1 MSEQFSS
8 NYSSNNDHQSL
19 SVGVKEIVAIGF
31 RHKRSMLFC
40 FLAVFLGAVLVSI
53 LMPTSYQANTKILV
67 KRERVDPV
75 ISPGQSAPMMI
86 KDEVTEEELNSE
98 VELLESDDV
107 MRQVAVASG
116 LQNRSSM
123 MSSIFG
129 REDEAG
135 KIAKA
140 AQRLRAGLSIDAVKK
155 TNLINITY
163 SSGDPQQAALVLKN
177 LNEAYIRKHAEVNR
191 PAGQFKFFDQEA
203 ERYKTELA
211 DAEHQLGQFAT
222 EQGGVAPLLARDQ
235 TLARLT
241 EFTATLSQTRADMSA
256 TEQKIRT
263 LEAQAG
269 IVPSRI
275 TTQSKSADDAQV
287 LQQMKSMLMTLE
299 LKRTELLTK
308 YQPTYPLVT
317 EVDKQIADTHA
328 SIEAE
333 EAKPLKEE
341 TTDQNPTYAYVSTEL
356 AKAKADYSGY
366 QARAAAME
374 GIISMYKSKATE
386 LEQKGIQEQDLQRVI
401 KTDEENYLLYQHK
414 REEARMSDML
424 DQTHILN
431 VAVAE
436 APAVP
441 VLPTGSRLT
450 FVVLGLVLGAVM
462 SVGLALALD
471 YFDPSFRTPSE
482 VLSELNIPVLAAVPH
497 RVAGN
502 YAPEFS
508 PAAHHDNGNGNGDGH
523 AAEAEPV
530 ETYSSSSSFQ
540 SHEQ

>member
-1 MSEQFSS
+1 MSDFQNSGSDQNFSI
-8 NYSSNNDHQSL
+8 N
-19 SVGVKEIVAIGF
+19 VKDLVAIGF
-31 RHKRSMLFC
+31 RHQRAMLLC
-40 FLAVFLGAVLVSI
+40 FMAVFIGAVLVGI
-53 LMPTSYQANTKILV
+53 LMPTNYQAHTRILV

-75 ISPGQSAPMMI
+75 ISPGQSAPVMV

-107 MRQVAVASG
+107 MKQVAIACG
-116 LQNRSSM
+116 LQKRSSLM
-123 MSSIFG
+123 GKIFG

-140 AQRLRAGLSIDAVKK
+140 AQRLRGGLVIEPMKK
-155 TNLINITY
+155 TNLINVTY
-163 SSGDPQQAALVLKN
+163 SSGDPQQAAQVLKA

-203 ERYKTELA
+203 ERYKKELS
-211 DAEHQLGQFAT
+211 DAEGQLSQFAS
-222 EQGGVAPLLARDQ
+222 EKGGVAPLIERDQ

-241 EFTATLSQTRADMSA
+241 EFTATLSTTRAEMAA

-263 LEAQAG
+263 LEAQSGAM
-269 IVPSRI
+269 PSNI
-275 TTQSKSADDAQV
+275 TTSSRKTDDAQV

-317 EVDKQIADTHA
+317 EVDKQIADTRT
-328 SIEAE
+328 SIEKE
-333 EAKPLKEE
+333 EAKPLLEE
-341 TTDQNPTYAYVSTEL
+341 TTGQNPTYSYVSTEL
-356 AKAKADYSGY
+356 AKAKADFSAL
-366 QARAAAME
+366 QARAAATE
-374 GIISMYKSKATE
+374 GIVATYKRQATD
-386 LEQKGIQEQDLQRVI
+386 LERKGIQEQDLQRVI

-441 VLPTGSRLT
+441 VLPTGSRMV

-497 RVAGN
+497 RVAGGFESN
-502 YAPEFS
+502 Y
-508 PAAHHDNGNGNGDGH
+508 GNGG
-523 AAEAEPV
+523 EAVGAYSAPV
-530 ETYSSSSSFQ
+530 PTQ
-540 SHEQ
+540 QQ

>member
-1 MSEQFSS
+1 MSELSSHPGDQNFSI
-8 NYSSNNDHQSL
+8 N
-19 SVGVKEIVAIGF
+19 VKDLIAIGF

-40 FLAVFLGAVLVSI
+40 FLAVFLGAVLVGV
-53 LMPTSYQANTKILV
+53 LMPTSYQAHTKIMV

-75 ISPGQSAPMMI
+75 ISPGQSSPVMV

-98 VELLESDDV
+98 VELLEGDEV

-116 LQNRSSM
+116 LDKRSSLM
-123 MSSIFG
+123 GKIIG
-129 REDEAG
+129 REDAAG
-135 KIAKA
+135 KTAKA
-140 AQRLRAGLSIDAVKK
+140 AQRLRGSLVVEPMKK
-155 TNLINITY
+155 TNLISITY

-177 LNEAYIRKHAEVNR
+177 LNEAYIQKHAEVNR

-203 ERYKTELA
+203 ERYKKELA
-211 DAEHQLGQFAT
+211 DAETQLSQFAAS
-222 EQGGVAPLLARDQ
+222 QGGVAPLLARDQ
-235 TLARLT
+235 TLTRLT
-241 EFTATLSQTRADMSA
+241 EFTATLSTTRAEMSS

-263 LEAQAG
+263 LESQSGAM
-269 IVPSRI
+269 PSRI
-275 TTQSKSADDAQV
+275 TTQSRKADDAQV
-287 LQQMKSMLMTLE
+287 LQQLKSMLMTLE

-328 SIEAE
+328 SIEKE
-333 EAKPLKEE
+333 EAKPLLEE
-341 TTDQNPTYAYVSTEL
+341 TTDQNPTYAYISTEL
-356 AKAKADYSGY
+356 AKAKADYSGL

-374 GIISMYKSKATE
+374 SIIGMYKAQATQ

-436 APAVP
+436 APSVP
-441 VLPTGSRLT
+441 VLPTGSRMV
-450 FVVLGLVLGAVM
+450 FVVLGLVLGVVM

-497 RVAGN
+497 RVSGGYGSN
-502 YAPEFS
+502 YSDRENVPTGEPEPAEVFSAP
-508 PAAHHDNGNGNGDGH
+508 
-523 AAEAEPV
+523 
-530 ETYSSSSSFQ
+530 FQ
-540 SHEQ
+540 SRQQ

>member
-1 MSEQFSS
+1 MSDQF
-8 NYSSNNDHQSL
+8 L
-19 SVGVKEIVAIGF
+19 SQTGDQGFAINLKDLLAIGF
-31 RHKRSMLFC
+31 RHKRAMLLC
-40 FLAVFLGAVLVSI
+40 FLAVFAGAVLAGI
-53 LMPTSYQANTKILV
+53 LMPTSYQAHTQILV

-75 ISPGQSAPMMI
+75 ISPGQAAPVMV
-86 KDEVTEEELNSE
+86 KEEVTEDELNSE

-107 MRQVAVASG
+107 MQEVAVATG
-116 LQNRSSM
+116 LNKRTSLLGK
-123 MSSIFG
+123 ILG

-135 KIAKA
+135 KTAKA
-140 AQRLRAGLSIDAVKK
+140 AKRLRGGLVIEPIKK
-155 TNLINITY
+155 TNLISITY
-163 SSGDPQQAALVLKN
+163 SSGDPQLAAAVLKN
-177 LNEAYIRKHAEVNR
+177 LNEAYIKKHAEVNR

-203 ERYKTELA
+203 ERYKTELG
-211 DAEHQLGQFAT
+211 DAENQLSQFAAS
-222 EQGGVAPLLARDQ
+222 QGGVAPLLARDQ
-235 TLARLT
+235 TLTRLT
-241 EFTATLSQTRADMSA
+241 EFTATLSSTRAEMAA

-263 LEAQAG
+263 LENQSGAM
-269 IVPSRI
+269 PSNI
-275 TTQSKSADDAQV
+275 TTSSRKTDDAQV

-317 EVDKQIADTHA
+317 EVDKQIADTRT
-328 SIEAE
+328 SIEKE
-333 EAKPLKEE
+333 EAKPLLEE
-341 TTDQNPTYAYVSTEL
+341 TTGQNPTYQYVSTEL
-356 AKAKADYSGY
+356 AKAKADYSAL

-374 GIISMYKSKATE
+374 GIIGMYKTQATQ
-386 LEQKGIQEQDLQRVI
+386 LEQKGIQEQDLQRAI

-441 VLPTGSRLT
+441 VLPTGSRMI
-450 FVVLGLVLGAVM
+450 FVVLGLVLGGVM

-497 RVAGN
+497 RVSGG
-502 YAPEFS
+502 YG
-508 PAAHHDNGNGNGDGH
+508 AHYGGNGNAGDS
-523 AAEAEPV
+523 EPV
-530 ETYSSSSSFQ
+530 EVYSTSVQ
-540 SHEQ
+540 SREQ

>member
-1 MSEQFSS
+1 MSEFHSHTTDQAFSI
-8 NYSSNNDHQSL
+8 NLKDL
-19 SVGVKEIVAIGF
+19 LAIGF
-31 RHKRSMLFC
+31 RHKRSMLLC
-40 FLAVFLGAVLVSI
+40 FATVFLGAVLVGI
-53 LMPTSYQANTKILV
+53 FMPTSYQAHTKILV

-75 ISPGQSAPMMI
+75 VSPGESAPVMV
-86 KDEVTEEELNSE
+86 KDEVTEDELNSE

-116 LQNRSSM
+116 LNKRSSLM
-123 MSSIFG
+123 GKILG

-135 KIAKA
+135 KTAKA
-140 AQRLRAGLSIDAVKK
+140 AQRLRGSLIVEPIKK
-155 TNLINITY
+155 TNLIQVTY
-163 SSGDPQQAALVLKN
+163 SSGDPQLAAAVLRN
-177 LNEAYIRKHAEVNR
+177 LNDAYIRKHAEVNR

-203 ERYKTELA
+203 ERYKKELS
-211 DAEHQLGQFAT
+211 DAENQLSQFAG
-222 EQGGVAPLLARDQ
+222 ENGGVAPLLARDQ
-235 TLARLT
+235 TLTRLT
-241 EFTATLSQTRADMSA
+241 EFTATLSTTRAEMAA

-263 LEAQAG
+263 LENQSGAM
-269 IVPSRI
+269 PSNI
-275 TTQSKSADDAQV
+275 TTSSRKTDDAQV

-317 EVDKQIADTHA
+317 EVDKQIADTRT
-328 SIEAE
+328 SIEKE
-333 EAKPLKEE
+333 EAKPLLEE
-341 TTDQNPTYAYVSTEL
+341 TTGQNPTYQYVSTEL
-356 AKAKADYSGY
+356 AKAKADYSAL

-374 GIISMYKSKATE
+374 SIITMYKQKATE

-431 VAVAE
+431 VAIAE

-441 VLPTGSRLT
+441 VLPTGSRMI

-497 RVAGN
+497 RVSGGYGA
-502 YAPEFS
+502 
-508 PAAHHDNGNGNGDGH
+508 NGN
-523 AAEAEPV
+523 AVAPEPV
-530 ETYSSSSSFQ
+530 EVFSVPFQ
-540 SHEQ
+540 SSQQ

>member
-1 MSEQFSS
+1 MSEFQSHSSDQVFSI
-8 NYSSNNDHQSL
+8 NLKDL
-19 SVGVKEIVAIGF
+19 LAIGF
-31 RHKRSMLFC
+31 RHKRSMLLC
-40 FLAVFLGAVLVSI
+40 FATVFLGAVLVGI
-53 LMPTSYQANTKILV
+53 FMPTSYQAHTKILV

-75 ISPGQSAPMMI
+75 VSPGESAPVMV
-86 KDEVTEEELNSE
+86 KDEVTEDELNSE

-116 LQNRSSM
+116 LNKRSSLM
-123 MSSIFG
+123 GKILG

-135 KIAKA
+135 KTAKA
-140 AQRLRAGLSIDAVKK
+140 AQRLRGSLIVEPIKK
-155 TNLINITY
+155 TNLIQVTY
-163 SSGDPQQAALVLKN
+163 SSGDPQLAAAVLRN
-177 LNEAYIRKHAEVNR
+177 LNDAYIRKHAEVNR

-203 ERYKTELA
+203 ERYKKELS
-211 DAEHQLGQFAT
+211 DAENQLSQFAG
-222 EQGGVAPLLARDQ
+222 ENGGVAPLLARDQ
-235 TLARLT
+235 TLTRLT
-241 EFTATLSQTRADMSA
+241 EFTATLSTTRAEMAA

-263 LEAQAG
+263 LENQSGAM
-269 IVPSRI
+269 PSNI
-275 TTQSKSADDAQV
+275 TTSSRKTDDAQV

-317 EVDKQIADTHA
+317 EVDKQIADTRT
-328 SIEAE
+328 SIEKE
-333 EAKPLKEE
+333 EAKPLLEE
-341 TTDQNPTYAYVSTEL
+341 TTGQNPTYQYVSTEL
-356 AKAKADYSGY
+356 AKAKADYSAL

-374 GIISMYKSKATE
+374 SIIKMYKQKATE

-431 VAVAE
+431 VAIAE

-441 VLPTGSRLT
+441 VLPTGSRMI

-497 RVAGN
+497 RVSGGYGA
-502 YAPEFS
+502 
-508 PAAHHDNGNGNGDGH
+508 NGN
-523 AAEAEPV
+523 AVAPEPV
-530 ETYSSSSSFQ
+530 EVFSVPFQ
-540 SHEQ
+540 SSQQ

>member
-1 MSEQFSS
+1 MSEFQSHSSDQVFSI
-8 NYSSNNDHQSL
+8 NLKDL
-19 SVGVKEIVAIGF
+19 LAIGF
-31 RHKRSMLFC
+31 RHKRSMLLC
-40 FLAVFLGAVLVSI
+40 FATVFLGAVLVGI
-53 LMPTSYQANTKILV
+53 FMPTSYQAHTKILV

-75 ISPGQSAPMMI
+75 VSPGESAPVMV
-86 KDEVTEEELNSE
+86 KDEVTEDELNSE

-116 LQNRSSM
+116 LNKRSSLM
-123 MSSIFG
+123 GKILG

-135 KIAKA
+135 KTAKA
-140 AQRLRAGLSIDAVKK
+140 AQRLRGSLIVEPIKK
-155 TNLINITY
+155 TNLIQVTY
-163 SSGDPQQAALVLKN
+163 SSGDPQLAAAVLRN
-177 LNEAYIRKHAEVNR
+177 LNDAYIRKHAEVNR

-203 ERYKTELA
+203 ERYKKELS
-211 DAEHQLGQFAT
+211 DAENQLSQFAG
-222 EQGGVAPLLARDQ
+222 ENGGVAPLLARDQ
-235 TLARLT
+235 TLTRLT
-241 EFTATLSQTRADMSA
+241 EFTATLSTTRAEMAA

-263 LEAQAG
+263 LENQSGAM
-269 IVPSRI
+269 PSNI
-275 TTQSKSADDAQV
+275 TTSSRKTDDAQV

-317 EVDKQIADTHA
+317 EVDKQIADTRT
-328 SIEAE
+328 SIEKE
-333 EAKPLKEE
+333 EAKPLLEE
-341 TTDQNPTYAYVSTEL
+341 TTGQNPTYQYVSTEL
-356 AKAKADYSGY
+356 AKAKADYSAL

-374 GIISMYKSKATE
+374 SIITMYKQKATE

-431 VAVAE
+431 VAIAE

-441 VLPTGSRLT
+441 VLPTGSRMI

-497 RVAGN
+497 RVSGGYGA
-502 YAPEFS
+502 
-508 PAAHHDNGNGNGDGH
+508 NGN
-523 AAEAEPV
+523 AVAPEPV
-530 ETYSSSSSFQ
+530 EVFSVPFQ
-540 SHEQ
+540 SSQQ

>member
-1 MSEQFSS
+1 MSEFQSHSSDQAFSI
-8 NYSSNNDHQSL
+8 NLKDL
-19 SVGVKEIVAIGF
+19 LAIGF
-31 RHKRSMLFC
+31 RHKRSMLLC
-40 FLAVFLGAVLVSI
+40 FATVFLGAVLVGI
-53 LMPTSYQANTKILV
+53 FMPTSYQAHTKILV

-75 ISPGQSAPMMI
+75 VSPGQSAPVMV
-86 KDEVTEEELNSE
+86 KDEVTEDELNSE

-116 LQNRSSM
+116 LNKRSSLM
-123 MSSIFG
+123 GKILG

-135 KIAKA
+135 KTAKA
-140 AQRLRAGLSIDAVKK
+140 AQRLRGSLIVEPIKK
-155 TNLINITY
+155 TNLIQVTY
-163 SSGDPQQAALVLKN
+163 SSGDPQLAAAVLRN
-177 LNEAYIRKHAEVNR
+177 LNDAYIRKHAEVNR

-203 ERYKTELA
+203 ERYKKELS
-211 DAEHQLGQFAT
+211 DAENQLSQFAG
-222 EQGGVAPLLARDQ
+222 ENGGVAPLLARDQ
-235 TLARLT
+235 TLTRLT
-241 EFTATLSQTRADMSA
+241 EFTATLSTTRAEMAA

-263 LEAQAG
+263 LENQSGAM
-269 IVPSRI
+269 PSNI
-275 TTQSKSADDAQV
+275 TTSSRKTDDAQV

-317 EVDKQIADTHA
+317 EVDKQIADTRT
-328 SIEAE
+328 SIEKE
-333 EAKPLKEE
+333 EAKPLLEE
-341 TTDQNPTYAYVSTEL
+341 TTGQNPTYQYVSTEL
-356 AKAKADYSGY
+356 AKAKADYSAL

-374 GIISMYKSKATE
+374 SIITMYKQKATE

-431 VAVAE
+431 VAIAE

-441 VLPTGSRLT
+441 VLPTGSRMI

-497 RVAGN
+497 RVSGGYGA
-502 YAPEFS
+502 
-508 PAAHHDNGNGNGDGH
+508 NGN
-523 AAEAEPV
+523 AVAPEPV
-530 ETYSSSSSFQ
+530 EVFSVPFQ
-540 SHEQ
+540 SSQQ

>member
-8 NYSSNNDHQSL
+8 HTGDQNFSINLKDL
-19 SVGVKEIVAIGF
+19 VAIGY
-31 RHKRSMLFC
+31 RHQRSMLFC
-40 FLAVFLGAVLVSI
+40 FMAVFLGAVLVGI
-53 LMPTSYQANTKILV
+53 LMPTSYQAHTKILV

-75 ISPGQSAPMMI
+75 ISPGQAAPVMV

-107 MRQVAVASG
+107 MRQVATASG
-116 LQNRSSM
+116 LDKRSSLM
-123 MSSIFG
+123 GRILG
-129 REDEAG
+129 REDQAG
-135 KIAKA
+135 KLAKA
-140 AQRLRAGLSIDAVKK
+140 AQRLRAGLTVEPLKK
-155 TNLINITY
+155 TNLISITY
-163 SSGDPQQAALVLKN
+163 SSGDPKQAALVLKN
-177 LNEAYIRKHAEVNR
+177 LNDAYIQKHSEVNR

-203 ERYKTELA
+203 ERYKQELA
-211 DAEHQLGQFAT
+211 EAEGQLSHFAG
-222 EQGGVAPLLARDQ
+222 EQGGVAPLVARDQ
-235 TLARLT
+235 TLAKLT
-241 EFTATLSQTRADMSA
+241 EFTATLSSTRAEMSA

-263 LEAQAG
+263 LESQSGAMPAN
-269 IVPSRI
+269 I
-275 TTQSKSADDAQV
+275 TTQSRATDDAQV

-328 SIEAE
+328 AIAKE
-333 EAKPLKEE
+333 EAQPLHDV
-341 TTDQNPTYAYVSTEL
+341 TTGQNPTYAYVSTEL
-356 AKAKADYSGY
+356 AKAKADYSAL

-374 GIISMYKSKATE
+374 GVISLYKKQTTE
-386 LEQKGIQEQDLQRVI
+386 LEQKGIQEQDLQRII

-441 VLPTGSRLT
+441 VLPTGSRMV

-497 RVAGN
+497 RVSGGYGSN
-502 YAPEFS
+502 YGGS
-508 PAAHHDNGNGNGDGH
+508 GNGRSG
-523 AAEAEPV
+523 EVEPLEV
-530 ETYSSSSSFQ
+530 YSGPFQ
-540 SHEQ
+540 TPQQ

>member
-1 MSEQFSS
+1 MSEQFPSHPS
-8 NYSSNNDHQSL
+8 DQAFSI
-19 SVGVKEIVAIGF
+19 SVKDLVAIGF
-31 RHKRSMLFC
+31 RHQRAMFLC
-40 FLAVFLGAVLVSI
+40 FIAVFCGAVLVGL
-53 LMPTSYQANTKILV
+53 LMPTTYQAHTKILV

-75 ISPGQSAPMMI
+75 VSPGESAPVMV
-86 KDEVTEEELNSE
+86 KEEVTEDELNSE

-107 MRQVAVASG
+107 MQQVAVASG
-116 LQNRSSM
+116 LNKRTSLLGK
-123 MSSIFG
+123 ILG

-135 KIAKA
+135 KTAKA
-140 AQRLRAGLSIDAVKK
+140 AKRLRGSLVVEPIKK

-177 LNEAYIRKHAEVNR
+177 LNDAYIKKHAEVNR

-203 ERYKTELA
+203 ERYKTELS
-211 DAEHQLGQFAT
+211 DAETQLSHFAA
-222 EQGGVAPLLARDQ
+222 EQGGVAPLVARDQ
-235 TLARLT
+235 TLQRLT
-241 EFTATLSQTRADMSA
+241 EFTATLAQTRADMAA

-263 LEAQAG
+263 LETQAG
-269 IVPSRI
+269 AMPANI
-275 TTQSKSADDAQV
+275 TTSSRQTDDAQV
-287 LQQMKSMLMTLE
+287 LQQLKSMLMTLE

-328 SIEAE
+328 SIEKE

-341 TTDQNPTYAYVSTEL
+341 TTGQNPTYQYVSTEL
-356 AKAKADYSGY
+356 AKAKADYSAL

-374 GIISMYKSKATE
+374 GIVALYKQKATE

-436 APAVP
+436 APSVP
-441 VLPTGSRLT
+441 VLPTGSRMI
-450 FVVLGLVLGAVM
+450 FVVLGLVLGGVM

-497 RVAGN
+497 RVSGGYGSN
-502 YAPEFS
+502 YGE
-508 PAAHHDNGNGNGDGH
+508 DGNGHSGD
-523 AAEAEPV
+523 AEPV
-530 ETYSSSSSFQ
+530 EVYSVPFQ
-540 SHEQ
+540 TREQ

>member
-1 MSEQFSS
+1 MNELSSHPGEQSFSIS
-8 NYSSNNDHQSL
+8 A
-19 SVGVKEIVAIGF
+19 KEIIAIGF

-40 FLAVFLGAVLVSI
+40 FLAVFLGAVMVGI
-53 LMPTSYQANTKILV
+53 LMPTSYQAHTEILV

-75 ISPGQSAPMMI
+75 ISPGQAATVMV
-86 KDEVTEEELNSE
+86 KEEVTEEELNSE

-107 MRQVAVASG
+107 MKEVAVATG
-116 LQNRSSM
+116 LDKRSSLM
-123 MSSIFG
+123 GKIFG
-129 REDEAG
+129 REDQAG
-135 KIAKA
+135 KVAKA
-140 AQRLRAGLSIDAVKK
+140 AQRLRAGLVVEPMKK

-163 SSGDPQQAALVLKN
+163 SSGNPQLAAAVLKN
-177 LNEAYIRKHAEVNR
+177 LNDAYIRKHAEVNR

-211 DAEHQLGQFAT
+211 DAENQLSQFAAS
-222 EQGGVAPLLARDQ
+222 QGGVAPLLARDQ
-235 TLARLT
+235 TLTRLT
-241 EFTATLSQTRADMSA
+241 EFTATLSTTRAEMAA

-263 LEAQAG
+263 LENQSGAM
-269 IVPSRI
+269 PSRI
-275 TTQSKSADDAQV
+275 TTTSRKTDDAQV

-328 SIEAE
+328 AIEKE
-333 EAKPLKEE
+333 EAKPLLEE
-341 TTDQNPTYAYVSTEL
+341 TTGQNPTYDYVSTEL
-356 AKAKADYSGY
+356 AKAKADYSGL

-374 GIISMYKSKATE
+374 GIIGMYKKQTTE

-436 APAVP
+436 EPAVP
-441 VLPTGSRLT
+441 VLPTGSRMV

-497 RVAGN
+497 RVSGGYGSN
-502 YAPEFS
+502 YPN
-508 PAAHHDNGNGNGDGH
+508 HGNGGAG
-523 AAEAEPV
+523 EVEPV
-530 ETYSSSSSFQ
+530 EVYSVPFQ
-540 SHEQ
+540 SGQE

>member
-1 MSEQFSS
+1 MSQQFS
-8 NYSSNNDHQSL
+8 NNGFPI
-19 SVGVKEIVAIGF
+19 SVKDIVAIGY
-31 RHKRSMLFC
+31 RHKRSMILC
-40 FLAVFLGAVLVSI
+40 FLAVFLGAVLVGI
-53 LMPTSYQANTKILV
+53 LMPTSYQAHTKILI

-75 ISPGQSAPMMI
+75 ISPGQSAPVMV

-98 VELLESDDV
+98 VELLESDEV
-107 MRQVAVASG
+107 LRQVAVASG
-116 LQNRSSM
+116 LNRRTSLLGRL
-123 MSSIFG
+123 IG

-140 AQRLRAGLSIDAVKK
+140 AQRLRGGLVVEPMKK

-163 SSGDPQQAALVLKN
+163 SSSNPQQAALVLKN

-191 PAGQFKFFDQEA
+191 PQGQFKFFDQEA
-203 ERYKTELA
+203 ERYKKELA
-211 DAEHQLGQFAT
+211 DAEHQLGQFAA

-235 TLARLT
+235 TLTRLT
-241 EFTATLSQTRADMSA
+241 EFSATLQSTRAEMSG

-263 LEAQAG
+263 LETQSGA
-269 IVPSRI
+269 VPSRI

-287 LQQMKSMLMTLE
+287 LQQLKTMLMNLE

-308 YQPTYPLVT
+308 YQPTYPLVA

-328 SIEAE
+328 SIERE
-333 EAKPLKEE
+333 EAKPLREE

-356 AKAKADYSGY
+356 AKAKADYSGL
-366 QARAAAME
+366 QARAVAME
-374 GIISMYKSKATE
+374 GIIGMYKAQATQ

-401 KTDEENYLLYQHK
+401 KTDEENYLLYQRK

-441 VLPTGSRLT
+441 VLPAGSRLV

-471 YFDPSFRTPSE
+471 YLDPSFRTPSE
-482 VLSELNIPVLAAVPH
+482 VLTELNIPVLAAVPH
-497 RVAGN
+497 RYSSD
-502 YAPEFS
+502 YAPGS
-508 PAAHHDNGNGNGDGH
+508 NGNGNGRREV
-523 AAEAEPV
+523 EAV
-530 ETYSSSSSFQ
+530 ETYSVPFQ
-540 SHEQ
+540 SREK

>member
-1 MSEQFSS
+1 MSEQF
-8 NYSSNNDHQSL
+8 L
-19 SVGVKEIVAIGF
+19 SHNGDQGFSFGVRDVLAIGF
-31 RHKRSMLFC
+31 RHKRSMLLC
-40 FLAVFLGAVLVSI
+40 FLAVFFGAVLVGI
-53 LMPTSYQANTKILV
+53 LLPTNYQAHTEILV

-75 ISPGQSAPMMI
+75 ISPGQAAPVMV

-98 VELLESDDV
+98 VELLESADV
-107 MRQVAVASG
+107 MREVAIASG
-116 LQNRSSM
+116 LQHRTSLLGR
-123 MSSIFG
+123 ILG

-140 AQRLRAGLSIDAVKK
+140 AERLRGSLVVEPMKK
-155 TNLINITY
+155 TNLISITY
-163 SSGDPQQAALVLKN
+163 SSSDPQQAALVLKN
-177 LNEAYIRKHAEVNR
+177 LNDAYIRKHAEVNR

-203 ERYKTELA
+203 ERYKKELA
-211 DAEHQLGQFAT
+211 DAENQLSQFAAS
-222 EQGGVAPLLARDQ
+222 QGGVAPLLARDQ

-241 EFTATLSQTRADMSA
+241 EFTATLSQTRADLSA

-263 LEAQAG
+263 LESQSGA
-269 IVPSRI
+269 VPSRI
-275 TTQSKSADDAQV
+275 TTQSRETDDAQV

-317 EVDKQIADTHA
+317 EVDKQIADTRA
-328 SIEAE
+328 SIATE
-333 EAKPLKEE
+333 EAKPLREQ
-341 TTDQNPTYAYVSTEL
+341 TTDQNPTYSYVTTEL
-356 AKAKADYSGY
+356 AKAKADYSGL
-366 QARAAAME
+366 QARAAAMQS
-374 GIISMYKSKATE
+374 IIGMYKTQATQ

-441 VLPTGSRLT
+441 VLPTESRMM

-462 SVGLALALD
+462 SVGLAIALD

-482 VLSELNIPVLAAVPH
+482 VLNELNIPVLAAVPH
-497 RVAGN
+497 RVAGGGYGSN
-502 YAPEFS
+502 HNP
-508 PAAHHDNGNGNGDGH
+508 DGNGHGSKS
-523 AAEAEPV
+523 EPV
-530 ETYSSSSSFQ
+530 EVYSAPFQ
-540 SHEQ
+540 TREQ

>member
-1 MSEQFSS
+1 MSEFTSHT
-8 NYSSNNDHQSL
+8 NDQNL
-19 SVGVKEIVAIGF
+19 SINLKDLLAIGF
-31 RHKRSMLFC
+31 RHKQAMTFC
-40 FLAVFLGAVLVSI
+40 FVGVFLGAVLVGI
-53 LMPTSYQANTKILV
+53 VMPTSYQAHTKILI

-75 ISPGQSAPMMI
+75 ISPGQSAPVMV

-107 MRQVAVASG
+107 LKQVVVASG
-116 LQNRSSM
+116 LQKHTSVLSTLV
-123 MSSIFG
+123 G

-135 KIAKA
+135 KVAKA
-140 AQRLRAGLSIDAVKK
+140 AQRLRSSLVVEPMKK
-155 TNLINITY
+155 TNLISVTY
-163 SSGDPQQAALVLKN
+163 SSSEPQTAAGVLKN
-177 LNEAYIRKHAEVNR
+177 LNDAYIRKHAEVNR

-203 ERYKTELA
+203 ERYKKELA
-211 DAEHQLGQFAT
+211 DAEGQLGQFAQQ
-222 EQGGVAPLLARDQ
+222 QGGVAPLLARDQ
-235 TLARLT
+235 TLQRLT
-241 EFTATLSQTRADMSA
+241 EFTATLAQTRADMAA

-263 LEAQAG
+263 LENQSGAM
-269 IVPSRI
+269 PSRI
-275 TTQSKSADDAQV
+275 TTASRQSDDAQV
-287 LQQMKSMLMTLE
+287 LQQLKSMLMTLE

-308 YQPTYPLVT
+308 YQPTYPLVA
-317 EVDKQIADTHA
+317 EVDKQIADTRT
-328 SIEAE
+328 SIAKE

-341 TTDQNPTYAYVSTEL
+341 TTDQNPTYAYISTEL
-356 AKAKADYSGY
+356 AKAKADYSSL

-374 GIISMYKSKATE
+374 GIIRMYKTQATE

-441 VLPTGSRLT
+441 VLPSGSRMI

-497 RVAGN
+497 RVSGGYVAAATAGS
-502 YAPEFS
+502 A
-508 PAAHHDNGNGNGDGH
+508 NGDGGPSQ
-523 AAEAEPV
+523 PV
-530 ETYSSSSSFQ
+530 EVYSAPLEASQ
-540 SHEQ
+540 Q

>member
-1 MSEQFSS
+1 MSEQF
-8 NYSSNNDHQSL
+8 NNGFSI
-19 SVGVKEIVAIGF
+19 SVKDILAIGF
-31 RHKRSMLFC
+31 RHKRPMLFC

-53 LMPTSYQANTKILV
+53 LMPTSYQAHTKILV

-75 ISPGQSAPMMI
+75 ISPGQSAPVMV

-107 MRQVAVASG
+107 LREVAIDSG
-116 LQNRSSM
+116 LANRKSLM
-123 MSSIFG
+123 GRILG

-135 KIAKA
+135 KVAKA
-140 AQRLRAGLSIDAVKK
+140 AQRLRGGLVIEPLKK
-155 TNLINITY
+155 TNLISVTY
-163 SSGDPQQAALVLKN
+163 SSSDPQQASTVLKN

-203 ERYKTELA
+203 DRYKTELS
-211 DAEHQLGQFAT
+211 DAEKQLGQFAT
-222 EQGGVAPLLARDQ
+222 QQGGVAPLLARDQ

-241 EFTATLSQTRADMSA
+241 EFTATLQQTRADMQA

-263 LEAQAG
+263 LESQSG
-269 IVPSRI
+269 NVPARI

-317 EVDKQIADTHA
+317 EVDKQIADTRN
-328 SIEAE
+328 SIVAE

-356 AKAKADYSGY
+356 AKAKADYSAY
-366 QARAAAME
+366 TARAAAME
-374 GIISMYKSKATE
+374 GIIGMYKTQATQ

-401 KTDEENYLLYQHK
+401 KTDEENYLLYQRK

-431 VAVAE
+431 VAVME
-436 APAVP
+436 EPSVP
-441 VLPTGSRLT
+441 VLPTGSRMV
-450 FVVLGLVLGAVM
+450 FVVLGVVLGAVL

-482 VLSELNIPVLAAVPH
+482 VLTELNIPVLAAVPH
-497 RVAGN
+497 RVASIYG
-502 YAPEFS
+502 AS
-508 PAAHHDNGNGNGDGH
+508 GNGSGSNHGDEAGVEAY
-523 AAEAEPV
+523 AAP
-530 ETYSSSSSFQ
+530 FQ
-540 SHEQ
+540 SREK

>member
-1 MSEQFSS
+1 MSQQFAS
-8 NYSSNNDHQSL
+8 NGFPVSMKD
-19 SVGVKEIVAIGF
+19 IVAIGF
-31 RHKRSMLFC
+31 RHKRTMILC
-40 FLAVFLGAVLVSI
+40 FMAVFLGAVLVGI
-53 LMPTSYQANTKILV
+53 LMPTSYQAHTKILI

-75 ISPGQSAPMMI
+75 ISPGQSAAMMV
-86 KDEVTEEELNSE
+86 KDEVTEEQLNSE
-98 VELLESDDV
+98 VELLESDEV
-107 MRQVAVASG
+107 LRQVAVASG
-116 LQNRSSM
+116 LQNRTSLLGQLL
-123 MSSIFG
+123 G

-140 AQRLRAGLSIDAVKK
+140 AQRLRGALVVEPMKK
-155 TNLINITY
+155 TNLISITY
-163 SSGDPQQAALVLKN
+163 SSGSPQQAALVLKN
-177 LNEAYIRKHAEVNR
+177 LNEAYIKKHAEVNR

-203 ERYKTELA
+203 ERYKKELA
-211 DAEHQLGQFAT
+211 DAEHQLGQFAA

-235 TLARLT
+235 TLTRLT
-241 EFTATLSQTRADMSA
+241 EFSATLQSTRAEMSA

-263 LEAQAG
+263 LETQSGA
-269 IVPSRI
+269 VPSRI
-275 TTQSKSADDAQV
+275 TTQSKSADDAQT
-287 LQQMKSMLMTLE
+287 LQQLKTMLMNLE

-328 SIEAE
+328 SIERE
-333 EAKPLKEE
+333 EAKPLREE

-356 AKAKADYSGY
+356 AKAKADYSALT
-366 QARAAAME
+366 ARAAAMQS
-374 GIISMYKSKATE
+374 IIGMYKTQATQ

-401 KTDEENYLLYQHK
+401 KTDEENYLLYQRK

-441 VLPTGSRLT
+441 VLPAGSRLV

-471 YFDPSFRTPSE
+471 YLDPSFRTPSE
-482 VLSELNIPVLAAVPH
+482 VLTELNIPVLAAVPH
-497 RVAGN
+497 R
-502 YAPEFS
+502 YA
-508 PAAHHDNGNGNGDGH
+508 DGYGLNGNGNRRG
-523 AAEAEPV
+523 EAEPV
-530 ETYSSSSSFQ
+530 VETFSVPLATR
-540 SHEQ
+540 EK